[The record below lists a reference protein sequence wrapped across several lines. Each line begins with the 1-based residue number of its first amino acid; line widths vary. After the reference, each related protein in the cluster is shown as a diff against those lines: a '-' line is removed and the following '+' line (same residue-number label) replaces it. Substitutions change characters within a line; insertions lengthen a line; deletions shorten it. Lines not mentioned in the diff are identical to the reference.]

1 MRRIFMHLRTLIR
14 FSLLIYISIFLIVGL
29 VVLLYKPIYSVY
41 LNGELIG
48 YCRDKNKLQTRI
60 NSYMENGPETENE
73 TNLAFVSIDNL
84 PTYKMCLLKRNITTN
99 DDEIFNTVVKDG
111 VSYYKYYAILDDD
124 DEKVYVANFETAE
137 KIIDELKDSESN
149 NIDELSI
156 IEKYETKLE
165 NFSDQETAVSE
176 LYEKKPVVV
185 AKKTTTKYSS
195 SGQKVSTSFNIS
207 SSRPSL
213 GLSLIRP
220 VSGSISSRFGSM
232 SRVRSGVHTGLD
244 IAASSGTTIKAAAS
258 GTVVFSGYKGS
269 FGNMIAI
276 DHGNGV
282 LTYYGHCS
290 KLYVS
295 AGTKVSQGTA
305 IAAVGSTGNSTGP
318 HLHFEVR
325 VNGVAYNPQNYVY

>member
-1 MRRIFMHLRTLIR
+1 MRRILMRLRTFMR
-14 FSLLIYISIFLIVGL
+14 FSLLIYISVFLIVGL
-29 VVLLYKPIYSVY
+29 VFLLYKPIYSVY

-48 YCRDKNKLQTRI
+48 YCKDKNKLQTRI
-60 NSYMENGPETENE
+60 NTFMENGPETEDE

-111 VSYYKYYAILDDD
+111 IPYYKYYAILEDD
-124 DEKVYVANFETAE
+124 DEKIYVSNFETAE
-137 KIIDELKDSESN
+137 NIINELEDSESN
-149 NIDELSI
+149 NIDDLSI
-156 IEKYETKLE
+156 VEKYETKLE
-165 NFSDQETAVSE
+165 TFSDKDTAVSE
-176 LYEKKPVVV
+176 LYEKKPVVI
-185 AKKTTTKYSS
+185 AKKTVTKS
-195 SGQKVSTSFNIS
+195 SGSKVSTSFNIS

-213 GLSLIRP
+213 GISLIRP
-220 VSGSISSRFGSM
+220 VSGSISSRFGSI

-244 IAASSGTTIKAAAS
+244 IAASRGTTIKAASS
-258 GTVVFSGYKGS
+258 GTVIFSGYKGS
-269 FGNMIAI
+269 YGNMIVL

-282 LTYYGHCS
+282 CTYYGHCS

-295 AGTKVSQGTA
+295 VGTRVSQGTS

-318 HLHFEVR
+318 HLHFEIR

>member
-1 MRRIFMHLRTLIR
+1 MRRILMRLRTFIR

-29 VVLLYKPIYSVY
+29 VILLYKPIYSVY

-48 YCRDKNKLQTRI
+48 YCKDKNKLQTRI
-60 NSYMENGPETENE
+60 NTYMEKGPETENE

-84 PTYKMCLLKRNITTN
+84 PTYKMCLLKRKITTN

-111 VSYYKYYAILDDD
+111 IAYYKYYAILDDD
-124 DEKVYVANFETAE
+124 DEKIYVSNFETAE
-137 KIIDELKDSESN
+137 KIIEELKDSESN
-149 NIDELSI
+149 NIDDLSI

-165 NFSDQETAVSE
+165 NFSDIKTAVSE

-185 AKKTTTKYSS
+185 AKKTTKLSS
-195 SGQKVSTSFNIS
+195 NKVSTSFSIS
-207 SSRPSL
+207 KSRPSL
-213 GLSLIRP
+213 GISLTRP
-220 VSGSISSRFGSM
+220 VSGSISSRFGSI
-232 SRVRSGVHTGLD
+232 SRIRSGVHTGLD
-244 IAASSGTTIKAAAS
+244 IAASRGTTIKAAAS

-269 FGNMIAI
+269 LGNMIAI

-290 KLYVS
+290 RLYVS
-295 AGTKVSQGTA
+295 VGTRVSQGTS

>member
-1 MRRIFMHLRTLIR
+1 MRRIFMRLRTLIR

-124 DEKVYVANFETAE
+124 DEKVYVANFETA
-137 KIIDELKDSESN
+137 
-149 NIDELSI
+149 
-156 IEKYETKLE
+156 
-165 NFSDQETAVSE
+165 VSE

-232 SRVRSGVHTGLD
+232 SRVRTGVHTGLD